1 MSEAEL
7 AGGFADPPKA
17 NLPGHLQG
25 RLQDHYLRRVQVLP
39 GPAQQLMLLARPTH
53 RDATLL
59 WRAAQ
64 KLGLGPD
71 AAAAADAEQLLNIGS
86 QVRFRHPLVRRL
98 PMRPDPRRIAA
109 PPT

>member
-7 AGGFADPPKA
+7 AGYFCRQA
-17 NLPGHLQG
+17 NLPGHLQD

-39 GPAQQLMLLARPTH
+39 GPAQQLMLLAAADPTGNV
-53 RDATLL
+53 TLL

-71 AAAAADAEQLLNIGS
+71 AAAAAAAE
-86 QVRFRHPLVRRL
+86 
-98 PMRPDPRRIAA
+98 
-109 PPT
+109 